1 MTLDEAEFRGLIR
14 ELARTIADGERASAV
29 LSATGFPI
37 ERIPTFAN
45 FPSPMDFWRRACVEL
60 ANGVVPDGLRK
71 LFNEVARMF
80 PGNFVFCPGAPQ
92 TIDVLPL
99 LGGAVDLLLTQKI
112 GTTNASPECGPEPSA
127 QIGHS
132 TVTVP
137 PADQIHALAEEYP
150 DVRDARALW
159 VRAGGKASEVENI
172 SRPRDLWQR
181 LWLHSMQGASVRPVA
196 LLKAA
201 LHGLPNNLVLL
212 HYTTALETR

>member
-1 MTLDEAEFRGLIR
+1 MVYSRAWSSTLHEGATMTLDEAEVRGLIR
-14 ELARTIADGERASAV
+14 ELARTIANGERASAV
-29 LSATGFPI
+29 LRATGFPI

-45 FPSPMDFWRRACVEL
+45 FPSPIDFWRRACVEL
-60 ANGVVPDGLRK
+60 ANGVVPDGLCK

-80 PGNFVFCPGAPQ
+80 PGNLVFCPGAPQ
-92 TIDVLPL
+92 TID
-99 LGGAVDLLLTQKI
+99 
-112 GTTNASPECGPEPSA
+112 ECGPEASA
-127 QIGHS
+127 QIGHTTA
-132 TVTVP
+132 TVS
-137 PADQIHALAEEYP
+137 PADLIHALAEEYP

-201 LHGLPNNLVLL
+201 LDDLPNNPVLL